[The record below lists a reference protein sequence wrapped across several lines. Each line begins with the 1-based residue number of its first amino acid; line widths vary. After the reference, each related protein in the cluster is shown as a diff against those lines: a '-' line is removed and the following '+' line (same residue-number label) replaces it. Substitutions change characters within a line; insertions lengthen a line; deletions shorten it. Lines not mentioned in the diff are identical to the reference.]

1 MAFTVPERLSDQS
14 DTATAGERKV
24 FAALREHL
32 PEDYLVYYDI
42 RVGDRYPDFTV
53 IGPDLG
59 VVVLEVKDWRLTS
72 IVGVRPDS
80 VVIKSGDGE
89 HVLRSPVPQA
99 REYTFK
105 VVDFLRKRP
114 TLRDG
119 ERLCCGWGF
128 GAVLPLLGTD
138 DVRAPSLF
146 GTSLEET
153 LGPGL
158 VLTADDLTAERLL
171 PRLRRLVPGWAAHA
185 PRLSPAQVDEIRAV
199 LYPEIRVGW
208 AYDDAQLLEVMDRE
222 QECLAKSMGDGHRLV
237 RGVAGSGKTIVLACR
252 ARHLRE
258 LHPDWRILVLCFN
271 RVLAEHLAG
280 TVGADDRLQALTFH
294 AWCSRE
300 LRRAKVAMPPAPERG
315 QAWHEYWERVPA
327 LLLDAYVTGQAR
339 TGTYQAIL
347 VDEGQDFAND
357 WYRVILKALDPAS
370 NSLFVAVDSSQ
381 NIYQR
386 KISWRELGVQIVG
399 HTRVLRVNYRNTR
412 PILNAAYRV
421 ISELDSSSNMAGEQ
435 ADDYVTPDRAL
446 RDGPPP
452 QVHRHASLAV
462 ARRFAQAWI
471 QVRLDL
477 GAAPDDIL
485 VLGLSRPTMESLTAW
500 LKTEGIQA
508 CFLLTEQSPGA
519 VRLSTIHSAKGL
531 DAAYVLLFSA
541 HELEGRGDEEARR
554 LLYIGMTRARE
565 ELCVSYH
572 GESHLMEELAGI
584 LSPGAPAVPKA

>member
-1 MAFTVPERLSDQS
+1 MAFTVPERLSDQN

-59 VVVLEVKDWRLTS
+59 VVVLEVKDWRLKS
-72 IVGVRPDS
+72 IVGARADK
-80 VVIKSGDGE
+80 VVIRTHDGE
-89 HVLRSPVPQA
+89 HALRSPVPQA

-105 VVDFLRKRP
+105 IVDFLKRRP
-114 TLRDG
+114 QLRDG

-128 GAVLPLLGTD
+128 GAILPMLGTD
-138 DVRAPSLF
+138 DIQTPSLF
-146 GTSLEET
+146 GPSLEET
-153 LGPGL
+153 LGAGL
-158 VLTADDLTAERLL
+158 VLTADDLASERLL
-171 PRLRRLVPGWAAHA
+171 PRLRALIPERGPHA

-208 AYDDAQLLEVMDRE
+208 AHDDAQVLEVMDRE
-222 QECLAKSMGDGHRLV
+222 QECLAKSLGDGHRLV
-237 RGVAGSGKTIVLACR
+237 RGVAGSGKTIVLMCR

-271 RVLAEHLAG
+271 RVLAEHLSR
-280 TVGADDRLQALTFH
+280 TIGADDRLQMLTFH

-300 LRRAKVAMPPAPERG
+300 LRRANVPMPPAPERG
-315 QAWHEYWERVPA
+315 QAWHEYWEQVPT
-327 LLLDAYVTGQAR
+327 LLLDAYATGKALA
-339 TGTYQAIL
+339 GTYQAIL

-357 WYRVILKALDPAS
+357 WYRVILKALDPAT
-370 NSLFVAVDSSQ
+370 NSLFIALDSSQ

-386 KISWRELGVQIVG
+386 KISWRELGVEVVG
-399 HTRVLRVNYRNTR
+399 RSRVLRVNYRNTR
-412 PILNAAYRV
+412 PILNAAYRM
-421 ISELDSSSNMAGEQ
+421 IRDLDSRSNMAREQ
-435 ADDYVTPDRAL
+435 SDDYVTPDRAL
-446 RDGPPP
+446 RDGPQP

-462 ARRFAQAWI
+462 ARRLARAWI
-471 QVRLDL
+471 QKRLNR
-477 GAAPDDIL
+477 GVAPDNIL

-500 LKTEGIQA
+500 LKEEGISA
-508 CFLLTEQSPGA
+508 CFLLTDQLPGA

-531 DAAYVLLFSA
+531 DAAYVLLFGA
-541 HELEGRGDEEARR
+541 HELGGRGDEEARR

-572 GESHLMEELAGI
+572 AGSCLMEELEKI
-584 LSPGAPAVPKA
+584 LSSPA